1 MAEMTEHSGGT
12 SVDRTRR
19 TGLIQVYTGDGKG
32 KTTAGVGLAVRAAGA
47 GLRVAFVQFV
57 KGGRR
62 SSELAMLEQLGVR
75 VERPA
80 EAATGL
86 LAPGGATDEDRRAA
100 AEAWSIA
107 TGAIASGD
115 YDVVVLDEACVALA
129 HGLVDEAAA
138 LATLASRP
146 SHVEVVLTGRGA
158 PEALVAAADLVTEM
172 RARKHPFERGIPARF
187 GIEY

>member
-1 MAEMTEHSGGT
+1 MTDRGNTAGT
-12 SVDRTRR
+12 APSKR
-19 TGLIQVYTGDGKG
+19 TGLVQVYTGDGKG
-32 KTTAGVGLAVRAAGA
+32 KTTACVGLAVRAAGA

-80 EAATGL
+80 EASTGL
-86 LAPGGATDEDRRAA
+86 LAAGGITDEDRRAA
-100 AEAWSIA
+100 GEAWSIA
-107 TGAIASGD
+107 SGAIASGA

-129 HGLVDEAAA
+129 HGMVDERAVLDA
-138 LATLASRP
+138 LAKRP
-146 SHVEVVLTGRGA
+146 PHVEVVLTGRGA
-158 PEALVAAADLVTEM
+158 PAALVERADLVTEM
-172 RARKHPFERGIPARF
+172 RARKHPFDRGIPARF

>member
-1 MAEMTEHSGGT
+1 MDECSSDTGAELS
-12 SVDRTRR
+12 RR

-32 KTTAGVGLAVRAAGA
+32 KTTASVGLAVRAAGA

-62 SSELAMLEQLGVR
+62 SSELAMLGQLGVR

-80 EAATGL
+80 EASTGL
-86 LAPGGATDEDRRAA
+86 LGPTGITDDDRRAA
-100 AEAWSIA
+100 AEAWGIA
-107 TGAIASGD
+107 GEAIASGV
-115 YDVVVLDEACVALA
+115 YDVVILDEACVALA
-129 HGLVDEAAA
+129 HGLVDERALDDA
-138 LATLASRP
+138 LAARP

-158 PEALVAAADLVTEM
+158 PEALLELADLVTEM
-172 RARKHPFERGIPARF
+172 RAQKHPFDRGIPARL

>member
-1 MAEMTEHSGGT
+1 MT
-12 SVDRTRR
+12 DRASTTGASPARR
-19 TGLIQVYTGDGKG
+19 TGLVQVYTGDGKG
-32 KTTAGVGLAVRAAGA
+32 KTTACVGLAVRAAGA

-80 EAATGL
+80 EASTGL
-86 LAPGGATDEDRRAA
+86 LAIGGITDEDRRAA
-100 AEAWSIA
+100 AEAWGIA
-107 TGAIASGD
+107 ADTIASGA
-115 YDVVVLDEACVALA
+115 YDVVVLDEGCVALA
-129 HGLVDEAAA
+129 HGLLDERA
-138 LATLASRP
+138 LLDALDTRP

-158 PEALVAAADLVTEM
+158 PAALVERADLVTEM
-172 RARKHPFERGIPARF
+172 RAQKHPFDRGIPARF